1 MCWWK
6 ISNAESLTNETATT
20 LQLYLAQMDLAA
32 IFNGMYVY
40 FIAGPRQGLIRCRSN
55 VNNRNRN
62 SYPRNRICQIYKA
75 SAVHEWWPGFCPNN
89 TRSQV
94 SANRKVA
101 DMQLGPNANHIWPI
115 SSSLYISCVQ
125 KLVSS
130 LWKIVQFVNLLLL
143 LLAIKIFI
151 TFLY

>member
-1 MCWWK
+1 MNIVLVCWWK
-6 ISNAESLTNETATT
+6 IADAESLTNETATT

-75 SAVHEWWPGFCPNN
+75 SAVHELWPGFCPNN

-94 SANRKVA
+94 SANRKSRWYA
-101 DMQLGPNANHIWPI
+101 IGTKRKPYLTNLPPP
-115 SSSLYISCVQ
+115 CT
-125 KLVSS
+125 LVVCKS
-130 LWKIVQFVNLLLL
+130 
-143 LLAIKIFI
+143 
-151 TFLY
+151 